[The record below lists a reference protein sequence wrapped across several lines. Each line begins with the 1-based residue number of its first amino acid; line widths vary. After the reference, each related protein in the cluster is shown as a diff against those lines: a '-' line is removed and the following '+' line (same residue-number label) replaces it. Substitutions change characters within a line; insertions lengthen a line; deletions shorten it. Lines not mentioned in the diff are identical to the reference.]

1 MGGSLAKAVKRY
13 GIAEKVYGFTNSEK
27 NKKDILELNLVDEI
41 VDLETLKKVS
51 DVIIL
56 SIPVDAIIAMFPSFL
71 DIDEKT
77 TIIDMGS
84 TKEYIVKNIPSK
96 IRKNFIAAHPMTGT
110 EKNGPKAAI
119 DNLYEGKTVVLCD
132 LEDNANMHV
141 NKAFKIFQEIGMRI
155 VVMNSHEH
163 DVNACYISHLPHLI
177 SFSLAN
183 TVMSHQ
189 NPKEIIALAAGGFK
203 DMSRIAKSSPRM
215 WGDIFKQNRENM
227 LESIKS
233 FEDQMNEAKKMIEEE
248 RKEKEKKLMF
258 ANIVSLHVK
267 LVLQCVA
274 TLATQILE
282 ILVLGVKK
290 QILWKKSSLF
300 CLQDKTLLFSTFLIS
315 LKLSK

>member
-1 MGGSLAKAVKRY
+1 MNIGIIGLGLMGGSLAKAVKRY
-13 GIAEKVYGFTNSEK
+13 GISKKVYGFTNSEK
-27 NKKDILELNLVDEI
+27 NKKEIEELGLVDEL

-56 SIPVDAIIAMFPSFL
+56 SIPVDAIISMFPNFL
-71 DIDEKT
+71 DINEKT

-84 TKEYIVKNIPSK
+84 TKEYIVKNIPTK
-96 IRKNFIAAHPMTGT
+96 IRKNFVAAHPMTGT

-132 LEDNANMHV
+132 LEDNENMHV

-203 DMSRIAKSSPRM
+203 DMSRLAKSSPRM

-248 RKEKEKKLMF
+248 RYEDLENWMKK
-258 ANIVSLHVK
+258 ANSLH
-267 LVLQCVA
+267 
-274 TLATQILE
+274 E
-282 ILVLGVKK
+282 IL
-290 QILWKKSSLF
+290 
-300 CLQDKTLLFSTFLIS
+300 
-315 LKLSK
+315 

>member
-1 MGGSLAKAVKRY
+1 MNIGIIGLGLMGGSLAKAVKRY
-13 GIAEKVYGFTNSEK
+13 GISKKVYGFTNSEK
-27 NKKDILELNLVDEI
+27 NKKEIEELGLVDEL

-56 SIPVDAIIAMFPSFL
+56 SIPVDAIISMFPNFL
-71 DIDEKT
+71 DIDDKT

-96 IRKNFIAAHPMTGT
+96 IRKNFVAAHPMTGT

-132 LEDNANMHV
+132 LEDNENMHV

-177 SFSLAN
+177 SFGLAN

-248 RKEKEKKLMF
+248 RYEDLENWMKK
-258 ANIVSLHVK
+258 ANSLH
-267 LVLQCVA
+267 
-274 TLATQILE
+274 E
-282 ILVLGVKK
+282 IL
-290 QILWKKSSLF
+290 
-300 CLQDKTLLFSTFLIS
+300 
-315 LKLSK
+315 

>member
-1 MGGSLAKAVKRY
+1 MNIGIIGLGLMGGSLAKAVKRY
-13 GIAEKVYGFTNSEK
+13 GISKKVYGFTNSEK
-27 NKKDILELNLVDEI
+27 NKKEIEELGLVDEL

-56 SIPVDAIIAMFPSFL
+56 SIPVDAIISMFPNFL
-71 DIDEKT
+71 DINEKT

-84 TKEYIVKNIPSK
+84 TKEYIVKNIPPK

-233 FEDQMNEAKKMIEEE
+233 FEDQMNEAKKMIEDE
-248 RKEKEKKLMF
+248 RYEDLENWMKK
-258 ANIVSLHVK
+258 ANSLH
-267 LVLQCVA
+267 
-274 TLATQILE
+274 E
-282 ILVLGVKK
+282 IL
-290 QILWKKSSLF
+290 
-300 CLQDKTLLFSTFLIS
+300 
-315 LKLSK
+315 

>member
-1 MGGSLAKAVKRY
+1 MNIGIIGLGLMGGSLAKAVKRY
-13 GIAEKVYGFTNSEK
+13 GISKKVYGFTNSEK
-27 NKKDILELNLVDEI
+27 NAKEIEELGLVDEL

-56 SIPVDAIIAMFPSFL
+56 SIPVDAIISMFPNFL
-71 DIDEKT
+71 DINEKT

-84 TKEYIVKNIPSK
+84 TKEYIVKNIPPK

-132 LEDNANMHV
+132 LEDNENMHV

-248 RKEKEKKLMF
+248 RYEELENWMKK
-258 ANIVSLHVK
+258 ANSLH
-267 LVLQCVA
+267 
-274 TLATQILE
+274 E
-282 ILVLGVKK
+282 IL
-290 QILWKKSSLF
+290 
-300 CLQDKTLLFSTFLIS
+300 
-315 LKLSK
+315 

>member
-1 MGGSLAKAVKRY
+1 MNIGIIGLGLMGGSLAKAVKRY
-13 GIAEKVYGFTNSEK
+13 GISKKVYGFTNSEK
-27 NKKDILELNLVDEI
+27 NKKEIEELGLVDEL

-56 SIPVDAIIAMFPSFL
+56 SIPVDAIIAMFPNFL

-84 TKEYIVKNIPSK
+84 TKEYIVKNIPAK
-96 IRKNFIAAHPMTGT
+96 IRKNFVAAHPMTGT
-110 EKNGPKAAI
+110 EKSGPKAAI

-183 TVMSHQ
+183 TVMSYQ

-248 RKEKEKKLMF
+248 RYEDLENWMKK
-258 ANIVSLHVK
+258 ANSLH
-267 LVLQCVA
+267 
-274 TLATQILE
+274 E
-282 ILVLGVKK
+282 IL
-290 QILWKKSSLF
+290 
-300 CLQDKTLLFSTFLIS
+300 
-315 LKLSK
+315 

>member
-1 MGGSLAKAVKRY
+1 MNIGIIGLGLMGGSLAKAVKRY
-13 GIAEKVYGFTNSEK
+13 GISKKVYGFTNSEK
-27 NKKDILELNLVDEI
+27 NKKEIEELGLVDEL

-56 SIPVDAIIAMFPSFL
+56 SIPVDAIISMFPNFL
-71 DIDEKT
+71 DINEKT

-84 TKEYIVKNIPSK
+84 TKEYIVKNIPTK
-96 IRKNFIAAHPMTGT
+96 IRKNFVAAHPMTGT

-132 LEDNANMHV
+132 LEDNANIHV

-248 RKEKEKKLMF
+248 RYEDLENWMKK
-258 ANIVSLHVK
+258 ANSLH
-267 LVLQCVA
+267 
-274 TLATQILE
+274 E
-282 ILVLGVKK
+282 IL
-290 QILWKKSSLF
+290 
-300 CLQDKTLLFSTFLIS
+300 
-315 LKLSK
+315 

>member
-1 MGGSLAKAVKRY
+1 LNIGIIGLGLMGGSLAKAVKRY
-13 GIAEKVYGFTNSEK
+13 GISKKVYGFTNSEK
-27 NKKDILELNLVDEI
+27 NKKEIEELGLVDEL

-56 SIPVDAIIAMFPSFL
+56 SIPVDAIISMFPNFL
-71 DIDEKT
+71 DINEKT

-84 TKEYIVKNIPSK
+84 TKEYIVKNIPTK
-96 IRKNFIAAHPMTGT
+96 IRKNFVAAHPMTGT

-132 LEDNANMHV
+132 LEDNENMHV

-177 SFSLAN
+177 SFGLAN

-248 RKEKEKKLMF
+248 RYEDLENWMKK
-258 ANIVSLHVK
+258 ANSLH
-267 LVLQCVA
+267 
-274 TLATQILE
+274 E
-282 ILVLGVKK
+282 IL
-290 QILWKKSSLF
+290 
-300 CLQDKTLLFSTFLIS
+300 
-315 LKLSK
+315 

>member
-1 MGGSLAKAVKRY
+1 MNIGIIGLGLMGGSLAKAVKRY
-13 GIAEKVYGFTNSEK
+13 GISKKVYGFTNSEK
-27 NKKDILELNLVDEI
+27 NKKEIEELGLVDEL

-56 SIPVDAIIAMFPSFL
+56 SIPVDAIISMFPNFL
-71 DIDEKT
+71 DINEKT

-84 TKEYIVKNIPSK
+84 TKEYIVKNIPTK
-96 IRKNFIAAHPMTGT
+96 IRKNFVAAHPMTGT

-119 DNLYEGKTVVLCD
+119 DNLSEGKTVVLCD
-132 LEDNANMHV
+132 LEDNENMHV

-177 SFSLAN
+177 SFGLAN

-248 RKEKEKKLMF
+248 RYEDLENWMKK
-258 ANIVSLHVK
+258 ANSLH
-267 LVLQCVA
+267 
-274 TLATQILE
+274 E
-282 ILVLGVKK
+282 IL
-290 QILWKKSSLF
+290 
-300 CLQDKTLLFSTFLIS
+300 
-315 LKLSK
+315 

>member
-1 MGGSLAKAVKRY
+1 MNIGIIGLGLMGGSLAKAVKRY
-13 GIAEKVYGFTNSEK
+13 GISKKVYGFTNSEK
-27 NKKDILELNLVDEI
+27 NKKEIEELGLVDEL

-56 SIPVDAIIAMFPSFL
+56 SIPVDAIISMFPNFL
-71 DIDEKT
+71 DINEKT

-84 TKEYIVKNIPSK
+84 TKEYIVKNIPPK

-233 FEDQMNEAKKMIEEE
+233 FEDQMNEAKKMIEEKRYE
-248 RKEKEKKLMF
+248 DLENWMKK
-258 ANIVSLHVK
+258 ANSLH
-267 LVLQCVA
+267 
-274 TLATQILE
+274 E
-282 ILVLGVKK
+282 IL
-290 QILWKKSSLF
+290 
-300 CLQDKTLLFSTFLIS
+300 
-315 LKLSK
+315 

>member
-1 MGGSLAKAVKRY
+1 MNIGIIGLGLMGGSLAKAIKRY
-13 GIAEKVYGFTNSEK
+13 GIAKKVFGFTNSER
-27 NKKDILELNLVDEI
+27 NKKDILELNLVDEL

-56 SIPVDAIIAMFPSFL
+56 AIPVDAIIGMFPNFL
-71 DIDEKT
+71 DIDENT

-84 TKEYIVKNIPSK
+84 TKEYIVKSIPTK

-110 EKNGPKAAI
+110 EKSGPKAAI
-119 DNLYEGKTVVLCD
+119 DDLYEGKTVVFCD
-132 LEDNANMHV
+132 LEDNGNLHV

-155 VVMNSHEH
+155 VVMDSNQH
-163 DVNACYISHLPHLI
+163 DIHACYMSHLPHIL

-183 TVMSHQ
+183 TVMSHED
-189 NPKEIIALAAGGFK
+189 PKSIIALAAGGFK

-248 RKEKEKKLMF
+248 RYEDLENWMKK
-258 ANIVSLHVK
+258 ANSLH
-267 LVLQCVA
+267 
-274 TLATQILE
+274 E
-282 ILVLGVKK
+282 IL
-290 QILWKKSSLF
+290 
-300 CLQDKTLLFSTFLIS
+300 
-315 LKLSK
+315 

>member
-1 MGGSLAKAVKRY
+1 MNIGIIGLGLMGGSLAKAVKRY
-13 GIAEKVYGFTNSEK
+13 GISKKVYGFTNSEK
-27 NKKDILELNLVDEI
+27 NKKEIEELGLVDEL

-56 SIPVDAIIAMFPSFL
+56 SIPVDAIISMFPNFL
-71 DIDEKT
+71 DIGEKT

-84 TKEYIVKNIPSK
+84 TKEYIVKNIPPK

-177 SFSLAN
+177 SFGLAN

-248 RKEKEKKLMF
+248 RYEDLENWMKK
-258 ANIVSLHVK
+258 ANSLH
-267 LVLQCVA
+267 
-274 TLATQILE
+274 E
-282 ILVLGVKK
+282 IL
-290 QILWKKSSLF
+290 
-300 CLQDKTLLFSTFLIS
+300 
-315 LKLSK
+315 

>member
-1 MGGSLAKAVKRY
+1 LNIGIIGLGLMGGSLAKAVKRY
-13 GIAEKVYGFTNSEK
+13 GISKKVYGFTNSEK
-27 NKKDILELNLVDEI
+27 NKKEIEELGLVDEL

-56 SIPVDAIIAMFPSFL
+56 SIPVDAIISMFPNFL
-71 DIDEKT
+71 DINEKT

-84 TKEYIVKNIPSK
+84 TKEYIVKNIPPK

-189 NPKEIIALAAGGFK
+189 NPNEIIALAAGGFK

-248 RKEKEKKLMF
+248 RYEDLENWMKK
-258 ANIVSLHVK
+258 ANSLH
-267 LVLQCVA
+267 
-274 TLATQILE
+274 E
-282 ILVLGVKK
+282 IL
-290 QILWKKSSLF
+290 
-300 CLQDKTLLFSTFLIS
+300 
-315 LKLSK
+315 